1 MQKGISKDETKV
13 TKSLLTAGAI
23 GGPIYLVVGLA
34 QALTRSGFDITRHA
48 LSLLSNGN
56 LGWIQVT
63 NFLVSGLLV
72 IAGAVG
78 MRRALEGK
86 DKTLGTLLIGVYGLS
101 LIGAGIFK
109 ADPAM
114 GFPIG
119 TPEGAT
125 TMSTHGL
132 LHFMTGGIGF
142 LALIAACFVFARRFA
157 SLGQKGWAAYSTITG
172 VIFFA
177 SFIGIASGSGNG
189 WIILGFWIGVVLAWT
204 WISLMARQLM
214 IGLQH

>member
-1 MQKGISKDETKV
+1 MQKIASKEEIKV
-13 TKSLLTAGAI
+13 TRSLLIAGVIA
-23 GGPIYLVVGLA
+23 GPIYLVVGLA

-48 LSLLSNGN
+48 LSLLSNGD

-86 DKTLGTLLIGVYGLS
+86 GKTWGTLLIGVYGLS

-157 SLGQKGWAAYSTITG
+157 TLGQKGWAAYSIITG

-177 SFIGIASGSGNG
+177 SFIGIASGSGND